1 MNSYKRKQKKFFL
14 NPFFLVSSF
23 SVLFLFCLCTFLN
36 FYLKPKNINITFFD
50 DKAENVEIKTFTEK
64 IIKDNSNT
72 FLNCLLLNEED
83 ISSKLHK
90 EFPIISS
97 VKISKKINLDLNV
110 VVSKN
115 EEFFY
120 TCMGESSGFLVNCML
135 GNTDGEYY
143 SGVEYSD
150 TINPQIMGK
159 KISIEINT
167 KALYDVESSEKVVEP
182 DSLSSTR
189 IYTKEDFK
197 VLREIIRWMQK
208 NGFEIKKVYVDEL
221 KVVDIYTELYA
232 LKINLDKGYVDTV
245 KDFETISRTGNLQK
259 YIDDEKENIAY
270 IDLSYKNKVFYKL
283 KNVIMST
290 STHE

>member
-1 MNSYKRKQKKFFL
+1 MNSYKRKQKKFVL
-14 NPFFLVSSF
+14 SPVFLVSS
-23 SVLFLFCLCTFLN
+23 SLVLVLLCLLTFLN

-50 DKAENVEIKTFTEK
+50 DKTENAEIKNFTEELLRK
-64 IIKDNSNT
+64 NSNT
-72 FLNCLLLNEED
+72 FFSFLFVDEDD
-83 ISSKLHK
+83 ISKQLHK
-90 EFPIISS
+90 EFQIVSK

-120 TCMGESSGFLVNCML
+120 TCMGENSGFLVNCML

-143 SGVEYSD
+143 SGIEYSE
-150 TINPQIMGK
+150 TLNPLIIGKSVNVEINPK
-159 KISIEINT
+159 V
-167 KALYDVESSEKVVEP
+167 LYDVETSDKITEP
-182 DSLSSTR
+182 DSLSGTR

-197 VLREIIRWMQK
+197 VLKELIRWMQK

-221 KVVDIYTELYA
+221 KIVNIYSGVYM
-232 LKINLDKGYVDTV
+232 LKVSLDKGYVDTV

-259 YIDDEKENIAY
+259 YINDEKENLDY

-283 KNVIMST
+283 KNAIMST